1 MNNVRV
7 KIISFWEYLSSEK
20 SFEGIY
26 LQDSVWLALP
36 ESNLKSF
43 LKQATD
49 LEGKYEWLLATKLYN
64 KASDLALE
72 QKDSLEAAELEEKKG
87 YCFYRASLQAESN
100 PEFITRMEQAI
111 QTYEREVRILEESE
125 EINQAKVFH
134 VKALISYMQSWLE
147 TSPFKKKEL
156 LEASVTLEGK
166 ALSEYERI
174 NDLYLI
180 GKTCN
185 NLNEYLFKLF
195 WIDQNPFERKKRIT
209 EMLRLAKKAIKALSN
224 QNNNYE
230 LAKAYCE
237 SLKVGLRISLQ
248 ESSHEFKAN
257 LETALEL
264 SKKTDDAWLISY
276 SHRAAWNAAISV
288 FHNPRMA
295 IEMTN
300 EVIKY
305 GTIARDNF
313 EIGYGYCFLCISLNA
328 LATILEDPDQQK
340 ETFKKAREAAIKSIK
355 KAKIFDDAPIFFVSY
370 PNYGQALTDLAS
382 IETNLKT
389 KQSLLEEAIKVNKEG
404 LEKLRLW
411 KGLHG
416 SFWLTLSSILRIFSE
431 TKNENAKKRIL
442 LYEAQSYANKFLLW
456 SPATFWAPQA
466 NYNLA
471 LIQKNLAK
479 IEKDDVRKTELL
491 SNALDSIEKSI
502 NILEKRENQQIQT
515 DWMKGSQYG
524 PYYEELG
531 KILLHLY
538 SLTKERK
545 HLSDAVAA
553 YKNASSYFKTA
564 DLPTH
569 EAETYWNIAQLQD
582 QLAEQPEASQNYE
595 LAAEAF
601 VRAAEKIPQLKHF
614 YENHSTYMQAWS
626 QIEQAKYSHSIEDYE
641 KAKQHYE
648 KAAKLHEESET
659 WNYLTSNYLAW
670 ANVEEAESL
679 SRKENAQ
686 LAKVTFQKGF
696 KKFCNA
702 AESFKQKICEITST
716 DEKEMAQ
723 RLFMGSDFR
732 RKYCYARILM
742 EDAKLLDREG
752 KYLQSSKNYGKAAQ
766 SISEIVDKIDDKA
779 ERKELE
785 YVAILCRAWGKMAVA
800 EERSSAEEYLGAA
813 ELFQNAKD
821 YCYTRKASL
830 WALGNSSFCKGL
842 AAGIRYKNS
851 MDLKENALAKRYIK
865 DAASSYSEAGFK
877 NASEYAK
884 ATQRLFDAY
893 VFMNQAESEV
903 DPEKKAKQ
911 YQMAENLLQIAA
923 GSFMKARQPEKTA
936 QVQGILVNVR
946 EEKALAVSLTQVMQA
961 PSIAS
966 TTQSFTAPSPT
977 SEASVGLENFEHA
990 NIQANLIAGMKEVKV
1005 GESFCLSIEFVN
1017 AGREPAL
1024 LMRVDEFVPQDF
1036 VVVKKP
1042 AIYRIEDT
1050 CLNMKGKQ
1058 IAPLK
1063 LVEVKLTLQPSKKG
1077 AYRLD
1082 PRVHYLDE
1090 MGQNKS
1096 LKLKTIEIKVKEV
1109 ILEDRVSTGTQELD
1123 SLLLGGIPQEY
1134 AVILSGS
1141 PCDEREL
1148 IVKNFLKAGVE
1159 EGISFFITTEAK
1171 ETRNLL
1177 DKPGFFLF
1185 LCNPKPKTSVPDGP
1199 NVFKLQG
1206 KTDLNNLGIAL
1217 TKAYRNLDTNVNQPK
1232 RICVEILSEVL
1243 EDYGTKTT
1251 RKWISDLITNYGA
1264 KGFTML
1270 AVMNP
1275 AMHPSDQATAVI
1287 DLFDGEISILQS
1299 DDPLDC
1305 KKSILVKK
1313 LRTQDYIKNPICL
1326 I

>member
-1 MNNVRV
+1 MSVALLDGALGPLLNTA
-7 KIISFWEYLSSEK
+7 KELEK
-20 SFEGIY
+20 KY
-26 LQDSVWLALP
+26 MWL
-36 ESNLKSF
+36 
-43 LKQATD
+43 QAT
-49 LEGKYEWLLATKLYN
+49 KIYS

-72 QKDSLEAAELEEKKG
+72 EKDSLKAAELDEKSG

-100 PEFITRMEQAI
+100 PEFIGRMEQAI
-111 QTYEREVRILEESE
+111 LGYEREVRILKESKE
-125 EINQAKVFH
+125 ANQAKVFH
-134 VKALISYMQSWLE
+134 AKALISYMQSWLE

-156 LEASVTLEGK
+156 LEASCILENK
-166 ALSEYERI
+166 ALSEYERV
-174 NDLYLI
+174 NDLHLI

-185 NLNEYLFKLF
+185 QLNEYLFKLF
-195 WIDQNPFERKKRIT
+195 WIDQNPTEKRKRRI
-209 EMLRLAKKAIKALSN
+209 EIHRLAKKAIKALSN
-224 QNNNYE
+224 QNDNYE

-237 SLKVGLRISLQ
+237 IAKSTQRRSFQASIS
-248 ESSHEFKAN
+248 EFETD
-257 LETALEL
+257 LEKALEL
-264 SKKTDDAWLISY
+264 SQKTGDAWLISY
-276 SHRAAWNAAISV
+276 SHRVAWNAAAHV
-288 FHNPRMA
+288 FQDPKKANEMA
-295 IEMTN
+295 N
-300 EVIKY
+300 EVIRY

-313 EIGYGYCFLCISLNA
+313 EIGYGYCFLCMSSNA
-328 LATILEDPDQQK
+328 LATVLEDPDQQK
-340 ETFKKAREAAIKSIK
+340 ETLEKARQAAIKSIE
-355 KAKIFDDAPIFFVSY
+355 KAKIFDDAPIFFASY
-370 PNYGQALTDLAS
+370 PFFGQALTDLAS
-382 IETNLKT
+382 IETDFKT
-389 KQSLLEEAIKVNKEG
+389 KQSLLEKAVKVNKEG
-404 LEKLRLW
+404 LEKLELW

-416 SFWLTLSSILRIFSE
+416 SFWLALSSILRKVSE
-431 TKNENAKKRIL
+431 TKTETDEKRKL
-442 LYEAQSYANKFLLW
+442 LYEAQTYANKFQLW
-456 SPATFWAPQA
+456 RSSTRWHTQA

-471 LIQKNLAK
+471 LIQKDLAK
-479 IEKDDVRKTELL
+479 IEKEDVKKKAFL

-502 NILEKRENQQIQT
+502 KNLDQKEKRRIQS
-515 DWMKGSQYG
+515 DWMKGSHYG
-524 PYYEELG
+524 PFYEELG
-531 KILLHLY
+531 KILLQLFY
-538 SLTKERK
+538 ITKERN
-545 HLSDAVAA
+545 HLVEAVVA
-553 YKNASSYFKTA
+553 YKKASSYFKTA
-564 DLPTH
+564 DLPTR

-582 QLAEQPEASQNYE
+582 QLAEQPKAQKNYE

-601 VRAAEKIPQLKHF
+601 KRAAEKIPQLKQF

-641 KAKQHYE
+641 KAKEHYE

-670 ANVEEAESL
+670 SNVEEAERL

-686 LAKVTFQKGF
+686 LAKDTFQKAF
-696 KKFCNA
+696 EKFCNST
-702 AESFKQKICEITST
+702 ESFKQKIDEITST

-723 RLFMGSDFR
+723 KLFMGSDFR
-732 RKYCYARILM
+732 RKYCHARILM

-752 KYLQSSKNYGKAAQ
+752 KYLQSSKNYRNAAK
-766 SISEIVDKIDDKA
+766 SISEIVDKIDAEA

-813 ELFQNAKD
+813 ELFQKAKD

-842 AAGIRYKNS
+842 AVGIRYKNS

-903 DPEKKAKQ
+903 NPEKKAKQ
-911 YQMAENLLQIAA
+911 YQMTENLLKIAA

-946 EEKALAVSLTQVMQA
+946 EEKALAISLSQVMQA

-966 TTQSFTAPSPT
+966 STLSFTAPSPT
-977 SEASVGLENFEHA
+977 SEISVGLENFEHA
-990 NIQANLIAGMKEVKV
+990 NIQANLIAGMKQVKV
-1005 GESFCLSIEFVN
+1005 GESFCLSVEFVN

-1024 LMRVDEFVPQDF
+1024 LMRVDDFVPQNF

-1042 AIYRIEDT
+1042 EIYRIEDT

-1082 PRVHYLDE
+1082 PMVHYLDE
-1090 MGQNKS
+1090 RGQNKS
-1096 LKLKTIEIKVKEV
+1096 LQLKTLEIKVEEI
-1109 ILEDRVSTGTQELD
+1109 ILEDRVSTGTEELD
-1123 SLLLGGIPQEY
+1123 SLLLGGIPEEY
-1134 AVILSGS
+1134 SVVLSGS
-1141 PCDEREL
+1141 TCDERE
-1148 IVKNFLKAGVE
+1148 IIINNFLRFGVE
-1159 EGISFFITTEAK
+1159 EGISFYVTTEATGL
-1171 ETRNLL
+1171 EPLL
-1177 DKPGFFLF
+1177 DNPSFFLF
-1185 LCNPKPKTSVPDGP
+1185 LCNPKPKTSVPDLP

-1217 TKAYRNLDTNVNQPK
+1217 TKAYRSVDQSVTDK
-1232 RICVEILSEVL
+1232 RICIEILSEVL
-1243 EDYGTKTT
+1243 EDYGSKTA

-1275 AMHPSDQATAVI
+1275 AMHTSDQATAVL

-1313 LRTQDYIKNPICL
+1313 LRNQDYIKNPICL
-1326 I
+1326 R